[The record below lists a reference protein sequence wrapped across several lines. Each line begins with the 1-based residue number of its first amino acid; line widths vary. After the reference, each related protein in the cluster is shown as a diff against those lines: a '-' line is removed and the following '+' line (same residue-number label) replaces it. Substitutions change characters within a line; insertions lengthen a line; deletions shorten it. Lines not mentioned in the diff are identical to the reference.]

1 MPPVNRLPTPPPST
15 VTRESTGTT
24 PSATEHPR
32 NAAVAPTSIRH
43 AGGPLTALAHLTRHG
58 GHASLT
64 AKHRGSATAGALP
77 DRVGG
82 SGPAVQSAAQA
93 TTQATAQASAQAA
106 LQTLPS
112 SAGRLAATQARP
124 GATSR
129 LADASGTGDPAQ
141 ADSDGESVHAE
152 GRHAHGSPNARL
164 LAPLAAVTMRMPLR
178 TRRRRHD
185 PNDIPSDD
193 DEDRGSEWQPS
204 EFEFNAFSKDLLGA
218 SGTVHMPAGVDA
230 LLPNSAAHRLGETAA
245 RPTAPPGSRIGADA
259 AGGDALREPGEIR
272 SADDLKHFIMET
284 GRAGVSVEL
293 GHSTVSPNHEMLY
306 GYHGLVYLGTTD
318 PPRDI
323 RAAGGLF
330 SGKPLDVD
338 ANLLEAQGLADPK
351 GATGDAGIST
361 SKVASG
367 ALARVAA
374 LAAASAGAD
383 RAYVCV
389 IDTRNLDASDQAYD
403 LTRTLVEAG
412 HLPAGQDRD
421 GHDDPTGAE
430 VNATHIVDSAI
441 VGWVA
446 LDNVQATAER
456 IRQATPQARSSLL
469 GELVRDNEARVH
481 LNDGRATMDD

>member
-24 PSATEHPR
+24 PSTTEHSR

-58 GHASLT
+58 GHASLNV
-64 AKHRGSATAGALP
+64 KHRGNAPAGALP
-77 DRVGG
+77 DRAGG
-82 SGPAVQSAAQA
+82 SGRAAQSAA
-93 TTQATAQASAQAA
+93 QATAQASAQAA
-106 LQTLPS
+106 LQTRPS
-112 SAGRLAATQARP
+112 TAGRLAAAQARP

-129 LADASGTGDPAQ
+129 FADASSGTGDPTQ
-141 ADSDGESVHAE
+141 ADSDSESAHAE

-164 LAPLAAVTMRMPLR
+164 LAPLAATTMRMPLR

-193 DEDRGSEWQPS
+193 DEDRASEWQPS

-259 AGGDALREPGEIR
+259 AGSDALRELGEIR
-272 SADDLKHFIMET
+272 SVDDLKRFIMET

-306 GYHGLVYLGTTD
+306 GYHGLVYHGATHT
-318 PPRDI
+318 PREI

-338 ANLLEAQGLADPK
+338 AHLLEAQGLADPK

-367 ALARVAA
+367 ALARAT
-374 LAAASAGAD
+374 AASAGTSTGTD
-383 RAYVCV
+383 RAYVYV

-403 LTRTLVEAG
+403 LTQTLVEAG
-412 HLPAGQDRD
+412 HLPAGQDPA

-430 VNATHIVDSAI
+430 VNATHIADSAI

-456 IRQATPQARSSLL
+456 MSQATPQARSSLL

>member
-24 PSATEHPR
+24 PSTTEPPR

-43 AGGPLTALAHLTRHG
+43 AGGPLTTLAHLTRHG

-64 AKHRGSATAGALP
+64 AKHRGGATAALP
-77 DRVGG
+77 DRAGG
-82 SGPAVQSAAQA
+82 PGAGPAIQSA
-93 TTQATAQASAQAA
+93 TQASAQAA
-106 LQTLPS
+106 LQTRPS
-112 SAGRLAATQARP
+112 TAGRLAATPTARP
-124 GATSR
+124 GAASR
-129 LADASGTGDPAQ
+129 LADASGYGDPAQ
-141 ADSDGESVHAE
+141 ADGDGESVHAE
-152 GRHAHGSPNARL
+152 GRHAHGSSNARL

-193 DEDRGSEWQPS
+193 DEDRASEWQPS

-218 SGTVHMPAGVDA
+218 SGTVHMPAGADA
-230 LLPNSAAHRLGETAA
+230 LLPNAAAHRLGETSA

-272 SADDLKHFIMET
+272 SVDDLKRFIMET
-284 GRAGVSVEL
+284 GRAGISVEL

-306 GYHGLVYLGTTD
+306 GYHGLVYHGATHT
-318 PPRDI
+318 PREI

-367 ALARVAA
+367 ALARAA
-374 LAAASAGAD
+374 ASAGASAGAD
-383 RAYVCV
+383 RAYVYV
-389 IDTRNLDASDQAYD
+389 IDTRSLDASDQAYD

-412 HLPAGQDRD
+412 HLPAGQDPD

-430 VNATHIVDSAI
+430 VNATHIADSAI

-446 LDNVQATAER
+446 LDDVQATASR
-456 IRQATPQARSSLL
+456 LSQATPQARSSLL

>member
-24 PSATEHPR
+24 PSTTEHSR

-58 GHASLT
+58 GHAALH
-64 AKHRGSATAGALP
+64 AKHRSSPPPGAPP
-77 DRVGG
+77 DRAGG
-82 SGPAVQSAAQA
+82 SGPAAQS
-93 TTQATAQASAQAA
+93 TTQATTQASAQAA
-106 LQTLPS
+106 LQTLAS
-112 SAGRLAATQARP
+112 TAGRLAATQARP

-129 LADASGTGDPAQ
+129 FADAASGTGDPAQ
-141 ADSDGESVHAE
+141 ADSNGESVHTE

-193 DEDRGSEWQPS
+193 DEDRASEWQPS

-245 RPTAPPGSRIGADA
+245 RPSAPPGSRIGADA
-259 AGGDALREPGEIR
+259 TGGDALRESGEIR
-272 SADDLKHFIMET
+272 SVDDLKRFIMET

-306 GYHGLVYLGTTD
+306 GYHGFVYHGTPH

-338 ANLLEAQGLADPK
+338 AHLLEAQGLADPK
-351 GATGDAGIST
+351 GVTGDAGIST

-367 ALARVAA
+367 ALAR
-374 LAAASAGAD
+374 AAASAGAD
-383 RAYVCV
+383 RAYVYV

-412 HLPAGQDRD
+412 HLPAGHDPD

-430 VNATHIVDSAI
+430 VNATHIADSAI

-446 LDNVQATAER
+446 LDSIQATAER
-456 IRQATPQARSSLL
+456 MRQATPQARSSLL